1 MLRRILAWLTGR
13 GGDAADDEADGEN
26 SRFVPSELDI
36 SVREAHGSGQAEAER
51 ELASIEAQ
59 ARLLEERED
68 QHEHEH

>member
-13 GGDAADDEADGEN
+13 GNDEVEEAADER
-26 SRFVPSELDI
+26 SRFVPSELDN

-59 ARLLEERED
+59 AELLEECEE
-68 QHEHEH
+68 QH